1 MTTSLSTVGV
11 VFGREF
17 RAYFATP
24 LAAIFLVVF
33 LALSG
38 AMTFFISN
46 FFERNSADL
55 SAFFAWLPWLFLVL
69 LPAIGMR
76 LWAEERR
83 QGTIELLMTMPVE
96 PGAIVLGKF
105 LAGWA
110 FTAVALLF
118 TTPLWLTVNWL
129 GTPDNGVIA
138 ISYVGALLMAGAFLA
153 IAACVSALTK
163 NQVIAFIGAAIVTF
177 LLVTAG
183 IDLVLGA
190 LRGWAPFWLTEG
202 VAALS
207 VLNHFQRITQGL
219 VEVPTLVF
227 FASLIV
233 IALIVNTSLVDLKKA
248 Q

>member
-38 AMTFFISN
+38 AMTFFIAS
-46 FFERNSADL
+46 FFDRNSADL

-83 QGTIELLMTMPVE
+83 QGTIELLMTMPVK
-96 PGAIVLGKF
+96 PGAIVVGKF

-110 FTAVALLF
+110 FTAVALLC
-118 TTPLWLTVNWL
+118 TTPLWITVNWL

-138 ISYVGALLMAGAFLA
+138 AGYLGALLMAGAFLA
-153 IAACVSALTK
+153 VAACVSALTK

-183 IDLVLGA
+183 IDVVLGA
-190 LRGWAPFWLTEG
+190 LRGWAPHWLTEG

-207 VLNHFQRITQGL
+207 VLDHFERITQGL
-219 VEVPTLVF
+219 IEAPTLVF
-227 FASLIV
+227 FGSLIV